1 VEAYL
6 PSLHQNMKGLNTKF
20 LLLIIVFFG
29 IIIVN
34 MYNLNEECPKS
45 KRRSTEKKAERLIV
59 EKEAE
64 RLILD
69 CTEKLKTTRTT
80 NSAATTTTA
89 EGKIKPNC
97 QALINVRKNK
107 IV

>member
-1 VEAYL
+1 
-6 PSLHQNMKGLNTKF
+6 
-20 LLLIIVFFG
+20 
-29 IIIVN
+29 

-64 RLILD
+64 RLLD

-80 NSAATTTTA
+80 NSAASTTTA